1 MSIST
6 TTFPYYP
13 LPNITITTCNNTW
26 YHMVRL
32 KKKQNSEHNAFIL
45 RRNTKVTLQCCHD
58 YRKFPTTIGYLK
70 TNVWKKD
77 LVQETLKTYVIRKSG
92 AAITYALLFNSTS
105 TYIHRN
111 LNVEST
117 HRQYRLDTRNKE
129 RRC

>member
-1 MSIST
+1 
-6 TTFPYYP
+6 
-13 LPNITITTCNNTW
+13 
-26 YHMVRL
+26 MVRL
-32 KKKQNSEHNAFIL
+32 KKKKQNSEHNAFIL

-111 LNVEST
+111 LNVESLPIDSIDSIRGIKSAGVNVVAYIPPRIQIHT
-117 HRQYRLDTRNKE
+117 YL
-129 RRC
+129 CI